1 MVVNNAESRFERWFD
16 DFRKIGLQRDGGIT
30 RLAYTREEEEA
41 RQLLMKLSED
51 LEFKVRKDQAGNLWI
66 RKEGSDPRLP
76 AVLMGSHLDT
86 VPQGGAYDGTL
97 GVLLGFECM
106 RQLKEEGFSHRHP
119 IELVAFAGEES
130 SRFNIATI
138 GSKILAGKL
147 DVEALRTAKDNR
159 GITLYQALKESGYD
173 PDDLPMLD
181 ADDYKAFLELHIEQN
196 DVLEKENLQIGIVEK
211 IAAPIR
217 ARLELHGVEAHSGAC
232 PMGERHD
239 ALAAAAEVI
248 LAVEQAGYKEK
259 DHQTVTTVGQCI
271 VRPGA
276 MNVVPGYTELLIDI
290 RGVEKESILRA
301 YEEIKESSSAIA
313 EKRDIRLAFGLL
325 SSESPVELDFEV
337 LNVVETIC
345 IEKKIPYKRMN
356 SGAGHDCMNLA
367 PLIPTGLIFVPSKGG
382 ISHNKDE
389 FTEYRDIYAGAE
401 VLKEAIKVLSV

>member
-1 MVVNNAESRFERWFD
+1 MMVKNAESHFREIFESFS
-16 DFRKIGLQRDGGIT
+16 KIGLDKGRGIT

-41 RQLLMKLSED
+41 RFALIKLSEN
-51 LEFKVRKDQAGNLWI
+51 LGFKVRKDQAGNLWI
-66 RKEGSDPRLP
+66 RKEGSDSRLP
-76 AVLMGSHLDT
+76 AVLVGSHLDT
-86 VPQGGAYDGTL
+86 VPQGGAYDGAL

-106 RQLKEEGFSHRHP
+106 RQLSEEGFSHRHP

-138 GSKILAGKL
+138 GSKILTGKL
-147 DVEALRTAKDNR
+147 DAEALKTAKDKQ
-159 GITLYQALKESGYD
+159 GITIYQALKELGYD
-173 PDDLPMLD
+173 PDDLPRLD
-181 ADDYKAFLELHIEQN
+181 VSKYKAFLELHIEQN

-217 ARLELHGVEAHSGAC
+217 ARLELRGVEAHSGAC

-248 LAVEQAGYKEK
+248 LAVEKAGNKEK

-313 EKRDIRLAFGLL
+313 EKRDIRLTFDLL
-325 SSESPVELDFEV
+325 SSESPAKLDFEI
-337 LNVVETIC
+337 LNVIETIC